1 MNNFYFKGLYK
12 TTCYKTKSNLSQVF
26 FSLTA
31 DECFS
36 LFPYQ
41 NVFRHRAPHPP
52 FQKVSTKSWSAPP
65 SSKKGL
71 LTADPFNA
79 EPTLHQAIQNWQQ
92 PNENPD
98 REKEQSREK
107 LPTSIPN
114 KILCEDQ
121 SLAKPFSQTLKH
133 SFIDVL
139 QNTRS

>member
-65 SSKKGL
+65 SSKKASL
-71 LTADPFNA
+71 L
-79 EPTLHQAIQNWQQ
+79 PTLSTLSLPYTKPSKTDSSQMKIQTEKRNKVGKNYLHQSQIRFFARINHK
-92 PNENPD
+92 PN
-98 REKEQSREK
+98 
-107 LPTSIPN
+107 
-114 KILCEDQ
+114 
-121 SLAKPFSQTLKH
+121 TLQKH
-133 SFIDVL
+133 SFTDVL